1 MGRPLTSCVAALAAT
16 LVMLGVAACGG
27 SSSKEQSATTGAQRS
42 EASKEAKHGA
52 YRLDQPPAVPEPDKA
67 SRFKGQTITFYGE
80 NLGIGVDSDKELAKR
95 FEQDTGIKVK
105 VVPIAASVTDAYA
118 NYTRLLSAKSAS
130 IDVMTI
136 DVIWPGAFAPF
147 LVDLGPELQADA
159 DAMTPALVQND
170 TVDGKLVTIPWNEQH
185 GLLYYRKDLLE
196 KYGYAKPPTT
206 WDELATYAKKIQD
219 GERKTNKD
227 FTGFVWQGA
236 GYEGLTCDALE
247 WLSSSG
253 AGTIADS
260 SGKVTLNTPQAVK
273 ALDRA
278 RDWIGTISPRDV
290 TTFKEEDARNVFQ
303 AGNAAFMRNW
313 VYAYELAKA
322 QDSPVRDTFD
332 VAPLPADPGQSSAAT
347 LGGAQLGVNKY
358 SKHVGAA
365 IEWVRYLSSEATQ
378 KYRAMIAGT
387 VPVRA
392 TLLKDPEVLKL
403 YPFLKLDLT
412 PVARPSTQFKAN
424 YNEASTVV
432 FQAVSRILG
441 GADASSVLPAAQ
453 TRLEGLTG

>member
-1 MGRPLTSCVAALAAT
+1 MAVLAMAF
-16 LVMLGVAACGG
+16 GVAACGG
-27 SSSKEQSATTGAQRS
+27 SDSSSSSSSTPSGSQRS
-42 EASKEAKHGA
+42 EASKEVQHGTFT
-52 YRLDQPPAVPEPDKA
+52 LKNPPAVPQPEKA
-67 SRFKGQTITFYGE
+67 RKFKGQTITFYGE

-95 FEQDTGIKVK
+95 FEKDTGVKVK

-118 NYTRLLSAKSAS
+118 NYARLLSAKSSS

-147 LVDLGPELQADA
+147 LVDLKSELSDDA
-159 DAMTPALVQND
+159 AAMNQELVRND

-185 GLLYYRKDLLE
+185 GLLYYRKDLLK
-196 KYGYAKPPTT
+196 KYGYTAPPKT
-206 WDELATYAKKIQD
+206 WDELQTYAQKIQD
-219 GERKTNKD
+219 GERKQNAD
-227 FTGFVWQGA
+227 FSGFVFQGA

-253 AGTIADS
+253 GGTFADAN
-260 SGKVTLNTPQAVK
+260 GQVTVDNPKAAA

-278 RDWIGTISPRDV
+278 RGWIGTISPRDV

-313 VYAYELAKA
+313 VYAYELAEA
-322 QDSPVRDTFD
+322 PDSPIKDKFA
-332 VAPLPADPGQSSAAT
+332 VAPLPAEPGSQSAAT

-387 VPVRA
+387 VPVRES
-392 TLLKDPEVLKL
+392 LLKDPQVQKA
-403 YPFLKLDLT
+403 YPYLDLDVK
-412 PVARPSTQFKAN
+412 PLARPSTVFKAN
-424 YNEASTVV
+424 YNQASTAI
-432 FQAVSRILG
+432 FQAVNRVLN
-441 GADASSVLPAAQ
+441 GAQAQSVLPNLKSQ
-453 TRLEGLTG
+453 LERLTG